1 MLDSTPA
8 IASEFPDGPKN
19 WIRKSGP
26 HGTPQTDLSG
36 SAPASPV
43 ESPRA
48 KTAAECPGRGPAR
61 PPRHPG
67 GRQTSDL
74 YPDEEGLPQGPGT
87 RWGPRDPPAGAGV
100 GAPQTCLPRPGPAPP
115 TAKKRERLAQ
125 PSLLALHRPGGASR
139 HLPLPGLSPRARGGP
154 RSATEF
160 AMTLVTLSFCTPQTW
175 VDVQCLSFSCT
186 NAAPSLPHPSPPPGG
201 PFPAPG
207 PWPQAL
213 VPRRPARTG
222 KRGRATQT
230 KPLRGLKSL
239 KTYQP
244 LSRSPVQP

>member
-1 MLDSTPA
+1 MDLKTGSGNLVPTEPPKLTFPVLPQLLLWNPQEQRPPPSVRGGDPPGLLATQEAARLRVCTPMRKGSFRARERAGDLA
-8 IASEFPDGPKN
+8 IH
-19 WIRKSGP
+19 R
-26 HGTPQTDLSG
+26 
-36 SAPASPV
+36 
-43 ESPRA
+43 
-48 KTAAECPGRGPAR
+48 PGRGWR
-61 PPRHPG
+61 P
-67 GRQTSDL
+67 
-74 YPDEEGLPQGPGT
+74 
-87 RWGPRDPPAGAGV
+87 
-100 GAPQTCLPRPGPAPP
+100 PQTCLPRPGPAPP
-115 TAKKRERLAQ
+115 TAKKREWLAQ
-125 PSLLALHRPGGASR
+125 PSLLAPHRPGGASR
-139 HLPLPGLSPRARGGP
+139 HLPLPGPSRRARRGP

-207 PWPQAL
+207 PRPQAL

-222 KRGRATQT
+222 KRGKATQT
-230 KPLRGLKSL
+230 KPPRGLKSL